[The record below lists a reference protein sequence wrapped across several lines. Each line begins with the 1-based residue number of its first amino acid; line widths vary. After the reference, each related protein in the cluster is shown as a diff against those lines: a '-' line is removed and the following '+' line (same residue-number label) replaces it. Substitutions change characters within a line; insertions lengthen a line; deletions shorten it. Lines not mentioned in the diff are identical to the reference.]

1 MWWPKEDVIRARRGG
16 CRISFFVST
25 PRRTEIFHSVH
36 DQDDTL
42 SMYGNCA
49 AGLPP
54 ACPDPF
60 RHTIVS
66 RGTSA

>member
-25 PRRTEIFHSVH
+25 PRRTEIFHSVN

-42 SMYGNCA
+42 SMHGNRSVVF
-49 AGLPP
+49 P
-54 ACPDPF
+54 ACQDPF
-60 RHTIVS
+60 RHTIAS